1 LDYSGNV
8 AVIQQ
13 RLARC
18 QDMVARRVAVL
29 DALDTGLGDR
39 VLEVGCGAGLYVREI
54 AIAVGETG
62 SVLGID
68 VSDDQVA
75 AARRHCDELPQTR
88 VEVGDVRAVP
98 AADREMDAVV
108 SVQVLEY
115 VADVDAAVAE
125 LARVTRP
132 GGRFVNVATNWGAL
146 FWHGADPELTNRVL
160 RAWAGHAPHPNLP
173 VTLPSRLD
181 ASGFGAVSQRP
192 VTIVNRRFHPNTF
205 AWSAAQLI
213 AAFVHGTGAVSDNDL
228 DAWQQGLRNAD
239 ATGTHFLSSVPV
251 LTIATRLTS
260 S

>member
-1 LDYSGNV
+1 MDYSGNV

-18 QDMVARRVAVL
+18 QDLVARRVAVL
-29 DALDTGLGDR
+29 DALEAGLGDR

-75 AARRHCDELPQTR
+75 AARRHCDDLPQTR
-88 VEVGDVRAVP
+88 FEVGDVRAVP
-98 AADREMDAVV
+98 AADGEMDAVV

-125 LARVTRP
+125 LARVICP

-146 FWHGADPELTNRVL
+146 FWHGADPELTGRVL
-160 RAWAGHAPHPNLP
+160 RVWAGHAPHPNLP
-173 VTLPSRLD
+173 VTLPSLLD

-228 DAWQQGLRNAD
+228 DAWQQGLRDAD
-239 ATGTHFLSSVPV
+239 AAGTHFLSSVPV
-251 LTIATRLTS
+251 LTVATRLAS